1 MAGTEGLRK
10 RREGDDLMKLTVAQ
24 VGSEG
29 ILVHRAAVEVMRSV
43 WIREVF

>member
-24 VGSEG
+24 TVGFYRKNKC
-29 ILVHRAAVEVMRSV
+29 VSV
-43 WIREVF
+43 CL